1 MPEPVVKYTGRFC
14 ESGEMRMRAY
24 ERFLN
29 YIRIHTT
36 SSADSGTHPSFE
48 GEWDLARMLEAELT
62 ALGLGQVHVDEH
74 CYVYAKLPASPGCE
88 NAPAIGFLSHMDTS
102 DEAFGKNVHAFL
114 HDNYD
119 GGDCVLPGSR
129 KVLSP
134 KRFPFLKNCIGE
146 TLITSDGMTLL
157 GADDKA
163 GIAEIMTAL
172 EEILKGDLP
181 HGPVSIAFTPDEE
194 IGEGTEFF
202 DLGRFGA
209 QFAYTVDGGDV
220 NCVEYENFNA
230 ASADVQIRGQSA
242 HPGDAKG
249 IMRNA
254 SKLAMEFHALLPAE
268 ECPECTEG
276 REGFFHLAEMTG
288 RVAEAELHYL
298 IRDHDRKRFEERKL
312 QMQTAAE
319 LINQRYGA
327 GTAELRMRD
336 SYYNMIG
343 QILPAHRHLVE
354 NAEKA
359 IRKAGMEPMTVPV
372 RGGTDGAR
380 LSFMGLPCPN
390 LGTGGF
396 NFHGEYECITVERM
410 DRAVQVILNLIDLYK
425 GY

>member
-1 MPEPVVKYTGRFC
+1 
-14 ESGEMRMRAY
+14 MRAY

-29 YIRIHTT
+29 YVKIHTT
-36 SSADSGTHPSFE
+36 SSGSSGTHPSFE
-48 GEWDLARMLEAELT
+48 GEWNLAELLKKELEE
-62 ALGLGQVHVDEH
+62 LGLENVSVDGH
-74 CYVYAKLPASPGCE
+74 CYVYGKLPASPGYE
-88 NAPAIGFLSHMDTS
+88 GAAALGFLSHMDTS
-102 DEAFGKNVHAFL
+102 EEASGENVRPIL
-114 HDNYD
+114 HEHYD
-119 GGDCVLPGSR
+119 GGEVLLPGNAENGEISSTR
-129 KVLSP
+129 KLSP
-134 KRFPFLKNCIGE
+134 QQFPLLKSCVGE
-146 TLITSDGMTLL
+146 TLITSDGTTLL

-172 EEILKGDLP
+172 DMIRTEGLA
-181 HGPVSIAFTPDEE
+181 HGPISVAFTPDEE
-194 IGEGTEFF
+194 IGEGTDFF
-202 DLGRFGA
+202 DLEAFGA
-209 QFAYTVDGGDV
+209 DFAYTVDGGDV
-220 NCVEYENFNA
+220 NCLEYENFNA
-230 ASADVQIRGQSA
+230 ASADVIFHGQSV

-249 IMRNA
+249 IMVNA
-254 SKLAMEFHALLPAE
+254 SKLAMEFQALLPE
-268 ECPECTEG
+268 GECPECTEG
-276 REGFFHLAEMTG
+276 REGFFHLTDMKG
-288 RVAEAELHYL
+288 KVSEAELHYL

-336 SYYNMIG
+336 SYYNMIA

-359 IRKAGMEPMTVPV
+359 IRKAGMEPVTVPV